1 MTSDAL
7 AVVQCLFQTIWR
19 LFTSWHIPG
28 TATTPAGF
36 FIFALF
42 LVLGLRLIKGIFPG
56 LASKSL
62 VSGKSDSSGGDSE

>member
-1 MTSDAL
+1 MTADAL

-28 TATTPAGF
+28 TSTSPAGF

-56 LASKSL
+56 LASKGL
-62 VSGKSDSSGGDSE
+62 VSDKSDSSGGDSE